1 MIFVRRF
8 RPPFILLPKEP
19 LRKQQRYH
27 PTPSDVVSRADLLC
41 VRRSETKRPWAKL
54 RWQMSYG
61 ATVSLASIYTLRS
74 KSHFIAQGVY
84 LRLLVCLR
92 LISL

>member
-1 MIFVRRF
+1 MIFSRRF
-8 RPPFILLPKEP
+8 CPPFILLPKEP

-41 VRRSETKRPWAKL
+41 VRRSDEKAWAKL

-74 KSHFIAQGVY
+74 KSHFIDQGVY
-84 LRLLVCLR
+84 LRILVCLR